1 VRRAVRRQVEES
13 QAKVLAAGTLARSSD
28 TDLPSTALPCKVL
41 GRWLSLA
48 HGIGEGGA
56 MNQLSEILDEKGH
69 DVLRIEADAS
79 VFEAVKRMVEANVG
93 SLLVTE
99 GGEITGIVTERDYL
113 RRVALEGRADK
124 ETAVREIMS
133 SPLIVVTP
141 QTTVDECMALMTDRR
156 IRHVPVVDGGEVVGI
171 VSIGDVVKF
180 RSKQQSFE
188 IKFLHDYIGAR

>member
-1 VRRAVRRQVEES
+1 
-13 QAKVLAAGTLARSSD
+13 
-28 TDLPSTALPCKVL
+28 
-41 GRWLSLA
+41 
-48 HGIGEGGA
+48 

-69 DVLRIEADAS
+69 DVLRIEAGAS

-99 GGEITGIVTERDYL
+99 GDEITGIVTERDYL
-113 RRVALEGRADK
+113 RRVALEGRTDK
-124 ETAVREIMS
+124 GTTVREIVS

-141 QTTVDECMALMTDRR
+141 QTTVDECMALMTDKR

-180 RSKQQSFE
+180 KSKQQSFE
-188 IKFLHDYIGAR
+188 IKFLHEYIGAR

>member
-1 VRRAVRRQVEES
+1 
-13 QAKVLAAGTLARSSD
+13 
-28 TDLPSTALPCKVL
+28 
-41 GRWLSLA
+41 
-48 HGIGEGGA
+48 

-69 DVLRIEADAS
+69 DVLRIEADAT
-79 VFEAVKRMVEANVG
+79 VFDAVKRMVAANVG

-113 RRVALEGRADK
+113 RRVTLEGRTDK

-133 SPLIVVTP
+133 SPPIVVTP

-156 IRHVPVVDGGEVVGI
+156 IRHVPVVEGGEVVGI

-180 RSKQQSFE
+180 KSRQQSFE